1 MNKTTVLYEFREVIL
16 TEDRQA
22 EKIVIPL
29 YERQFRVLETVY
41 NKDGISQRPVSNWQ
55 PECYIHD
62 AMTYFRS
69 KFATN
74 EFISYSYEERYV
86 PVDKYL

>member
-1 MNKTTVLYEFREVIL
+1 
-16 TEDRQA
+16 
-22 EKIVIPL
+22 
-29 YERQFRVLETVY
+29 
-41 NKDGISQRPVSNWQ
+41 VSNWQ

-74 EFISYSYEERYV
+74 ELISYSYEERYV